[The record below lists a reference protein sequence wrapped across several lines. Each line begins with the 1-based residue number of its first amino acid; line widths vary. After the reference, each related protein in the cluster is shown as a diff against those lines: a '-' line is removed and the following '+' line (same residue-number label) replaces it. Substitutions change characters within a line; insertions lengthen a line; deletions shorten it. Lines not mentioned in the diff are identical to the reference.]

1 MKTFIMLGWRN
12 LWRQKRRSLVVI
24 LSITLGVLMML
35 LAIGIMN
42 GMIAQ
47 MLDNSIS
54 TKLGHIAISGR
65 GFSDTMRIENNFFP
79 DDRISTALRK
89 EKDIVAFAPRIK
101 AYGMIQSG
109 EASRGVM
116 IIGVLPSSE
125 INVSKINEF
134 TLPDEGGRFLSD
146 PDALDILIS
155 KSLADKLDV
164 YVGDRVVLMLTDKD
178 NERAGVGLTVRGFF
192 RTPVEDYDN
201 MVVYM
206 GIGRLQT
213 LTNLGGNISEITIIT
228 KKKEI
233 ADSVKERLSRAINDP
248 SLEVLS

>member
-125 INVSKINEF
+125 INV
-134 TLPDEGGRFLSD
+134 
-146 PDALDILIS
+146 
-155 KSLADKLDV
+155 
-164 YVGDRVVLMLTDKD
+164 
-178 NERAGVGLTVRGFF
+178 
-192 RTPVEDYDN
+192 
-201 MVVYM
+201 
-206 GIGRLQT
+206 
-213 LTNLGGNISEITIIT
+213 
-228 KKKEI
+228 
-233 ADSVKERLSRAINDP
+233 
-248 SLEVLS
+248 